1 MPRNRRRPCPR
12 RFFVV
17 VFELTTD
24 SESPPSPMPVMVRC
38 GRATPACS
46 ERLRVRW
53 AQVLR
58 CCRYCCLL
66 AESIGERS
74 PAAIPM
80 KGSWT
85 ASGVAAEPGAS
96 DVAAGM
102 GVDALHA

>member
-46 ERLRVRW
+46 ERLRW